1 MSQEAETHTGRRH
14 FLIGAGVVAGG
25 LVAGSLL
32 RPYLTGGRNASAP
45 KEFKPHAFVRISSD
59 DSVTVI
65 IGKSEMGQGIYT
77 GLPMIL
83 AEELDFD
90 PQRLKVE
97 FAPVDPVFNHPFLPA
112 QFTGGSMSTMTT
124 YNSLRQVGA
133 TARAMLVTAA
143 AARWEVDPGTLR
155 TENGQVIDARGRK
168 LSYGDLVEAASLL
181 PVPAKENVPLK
192 DRKDFRY
199 IGKPQQ
205 RLDGRTKVTGGAI
218 FGIDVNLPDMLTA
231 VVARPR
237 VFGATVRSFDAT
249 QAKAVPG
256 VVDVKQVPSGIAVI
270 ANHTWAALKGREALQ
285 IEWDDAAGRN
295 ESTETLRKQ
304 WQALAAKP
312 GLVGKNEGDVR
323 RVLAASAKRLDVE
336 YELPYL
342 AHACMEPMN
351 GVAHVTAEGCELWLP
366 TQGQSQDAQLVA
378 AALGIDPA
386 NVKVHTTFLGG
397 GFGRRASGNSDFA
410 VEAAQVANGV
420 GRPVKVVWTREDDMR
435 GGMYRPFSI
444 SRVRAAIG
452 ADGLPAAYHHTHV
465 GKPVLAN
472 TAFGKSMGKDTVDP
486 SSIEGAADMPYYIP
500 NLRVEVH
507 NTTERV
513 TNLWW
518 RSVGHS
524 INGFVVNGVLDELA
538 ELAGRDPYE
547 YRRALLAGK
556 PRHLAV
562 LDAAAEL
569 AGWGKPLPAGHHR
582 GIALQESFNS
592 IVAQVAEV
600 SVNGSEV
607 RVHRVSCAVD
617 CGLAINPD
625 QVVAQMESG
634 IIYGLS
640 AALVGEITIRDGAA
654 VQGNFDDYPVLRQA
668 ATPVIDVRIVP
679 SDGPIGGI
687 GEPGTPPIA
696 PAVCGAVYAA
706 TGKRIRRLPLSASL
720 APQRAAAPV
729 SR

>member
-1 MSQEAETHTGRRH
+1 MSEASETHTGRRH

-45 KEFKPHAFVRISSD
+45 KEFQPHAFVRISSD

-65 IGKSEMGQGIYT
+65 IGKSEMGQGVYT

-133 TARAMLVTAA
+133 TARAMLVAAA
-143 AARWEVDPGTLR
+143 AARWDVEPGTLR

-168 LSYGDLVEAASLL
+168 LSYGKLVDAAALL
-181 PVPAKENVPLK
+181 PVPAKENVALK

-199 IGKPQQ
+199 IGKPQK
-205 RLDGRTKVTGGAI
+205 RLDSHIKVTGEAI
-218 FGIDVNLPDMLTA
+218 FGIDVNLPEMLTA

-237 VFGATVRSFDAT
+237 VFGATVQSFDAT
-249 QAKAVPG
+249 AAKAVPG
-256 VVDVKQVPSGIAVI
+256 VVEVKQVPSGIAVI
-270 ANHTWAALKGREALQ
+270 ANHTWAALQGREALK
-285 IEWDDAAGRN
+285 IVWDDTAGRKV
-295 ESTETLRKQ
+295 SSETLRAE
-304 WQALAAKP
+304 WHALAAKP
-312 GLVGKNEGDVR
+312 GIVGKDEGDVR
-323 RVLAASAKRLDVE
+323 RALSASAKRLDVE

-378 AALGIDPA
+378 AALGIEPA
-386 NVKVHTTFLGG
+386 RVKVHTTFLGG
-397 GFGRRASGNSDFA
+397 GFGRRASGTSDFA
-410 VEAAQVANGV
+410 VEAAHVAKGL

-444 SRVRAAIG
+444 SRIRAAIG
-452 ADGLPAAYHHTHV
+452 TDGLPVAYHHVHV

-472 TAFGKSMGKDTVDP
+472 TALGKMAVGKNGVDP
-486 SSIEGAADMPYYIP
+486 SSMEGAADMPYFIP
-500 NLRVEVH
+500 NLRIEVH
-507 NTTERV
+507 NTTESV

-524 INGFVVNGVLDELA
+524 INGFVVNGVVDELA
-538 ELAGRDPYE
+538 ALAGRDPYE
-547 YRRALLAGK
+547 YRRALLSGK

-600 SVNGSEV
+600 SVSGSEV
-607 RVHRVSCAVD
+607 RVHRVACAVD

-625 QVVAQMESG
+625 QVVAQMESA
-634 IIYGLS
+634 IIFGLS
-640 AALVGEITIRDGAA
+640 AALAGEITIRDGAA
-654 VQGNFDDYPVLRQA
+654 VQGNFDDYPVLRIGS
-668 ATPVIDVRIVP
+668 TPIIDVRIVP

-696 PAVCGAVYAA
+696 PAVCGAIYAA
-706 TGKRIRRLPLSASL
+706 TGKRIRKLPLSASL
-720 APQRAAAPV
+720 A
-729 SR
+729 

>member
-1 MSQEAETHTGRRH
+1 MSQASETHVGRRH

-25 LVAGSLL
+25 LAAGSLL

-45 KEFKPHAFVRISSD
+45 KEFQPHAFVRISSD
-59 DSVTVI
+59 DRVTVI
-65 IGKSEMGQGIYT
+65 IGKSEMGQGVYT

-90 PQRLKVE
+90 PQRLEVE

-143 AARWEVDPGTLR
+143 AARWSVEPGSLR

-168 LSYGDLVEAASLL
+168 LSYGELVEDATLL
-181 PVPAKENVPLK
+181 PVPAKENVTLK

-199 IGKPQQ
+199 IGKPQK
-205 RLDGRTKVTGGAI
+205 RLDGRLKVTGEAI
-218 FGIDVNLPDMLTA
+218 FGIDVDLPEMLIAT
-231 VVARPR
+231 VARPR
-237 VFGATVRSFDAT
+237 VFGATVKSFDAT

-256 VVDVKQVPSGIAVI
+256 VVEVKQVPSGIAVI
-270 ANHTWAALKGREALQ
+270 ATHTWAALKGREALQ
-285 IEWDDAAGRN
+285 IEWDDAVGRDV
-295 ESTETLRKQ
+295 STETLRAE
-304 WQALAAKP
+304 WRALAAKP
-312 GLVGKNEGDVR
+312 GLVGKDEGDVR
-323 RVLAASAKRLDVE
+323 RALAAAAKRIDVE

-351 GVAHVTAEGCELWLP
+351 GVAQVTAEGCELWLP

-378 AALGIDPA
+378 AALGIEPGK
-386 NVKVHTTFLGG
+386 VKVHTTFLGG
-397 GFGRRASGNSDFA
+397 GFGRRASGTSDFA
-410 VEAAQVANGV
+410 VEAAHVAQGL
-420 GRPVKVVWTREDDMR
+420 GRPVKVMWTREDDMR

-452 ADGLPAAYHHTHV
+452 TDGLPAAYHQVHV

-472 TAFGKSMGKDTVDP
+472 TALGKMAVGKNGVDP
-486 SSIEGAADMPYYIP
+486 SSMEGAADMPYFIP

-524 INGFVVNGVLDELA
+524 INAFVVNGVLDELA
-538 ELAGRDPYE
+538 ALAGRDPYE
-547 YRRALLAGK
+547 YRRAMLTGK

-569 AGWGKPLPAGHHR
+569 AGWGKPLPAGHHH

-625 QVVAQMESG
+625 QVVAQMESA
-634 IIYGLS
+634 IIFGLS
-640 AALVGEITIRDGAA
+640 AALAGEITIRDGAA
-654 VQGNFDDYPVLRQA
+654 VQANFDDYPVVRH
-668 ATPVIDVRIVP
+668 ATAPIIDVRIVP

-706 TGKRIRRLPLSASL
+706 TGKRIRKLPLSASL
-720 APQRAAAPV
+720 T
-729 SR
+729 

>member
-1 MSQEAETHTGRRH
+1 MSAEGAEKNVGRRH

-45 KEFKPHAFVRISSD
+45 KDFQPHAFVRISSD
-59 DSVTVI
+59 DTVTVI

-90 PQRLKVE
+90 PQRLQVE
-97 FAPVDPVFNHPFLPA
+97 FAPIDPVFNHPFLPA

-124 YNSLRQVGA
+124 YDSLRQVGA
-133 TARAMLVTAA
+133 TARAMLVSAA

-155 TENGQVIDARGRK
+155 TENGRVIDARGRK
-168 LSYGDLVEAASLL
+168 LSYGELVEAAALL
-181 PVPAKENVPLK
+181 PVPAKENITLK
-192 DRKDFRY
+192 ERKDFRY
-199 IGKPQQ
+199 IGQTQK
-205 RLDGRTKVTGGAI
+205 RLDGRVKVTGEAI
-218 FGIDVNLPDMLTA
+218 FGIDVDLPGMLTA

-237 VFGATVRSFDAT
+237 VFGAKVKSFDAT

-256 VVDVKQVPSGIAVI
+256 VIEVKQVPSGIAVI
-270 ANHTWAALKGREALQ
+270 ATHTWAAFKGREALQ
-285 IEWDDAAGRN
+285 VVWNDEEGRKV
-295 ESTETLRKQ
+295 STETLRAE
-304 WQALAAKP
+304 WRTLAAKP
-312 GLVGKNEGDVR
+312 GLVARNDGDVR
-323 RVLAASAKRLDVE
+323 RALAGSTKRIDVE

-378 AALGIDPA
+378 AALGIEPA
-386 NVKVHTTFLGG
+386 KVKVHTTFLGG

-410 VEAAQVANGV
+410 VEAAQVAQGV

-444 SRVRAAIG
+444 SRVRAALG
-452 ADGLPAAYHHTHV
+452 PDGLPSAYHQTHV

-472 TAFGKSMGKDTVDP
+472 TAFGKSMGKNTVDP
-486 SSIEGAADMPYYIP
+486 SSTEGAADMAYVIP

-507 NTTERV
+507 NTAESV

-524 INGFVVNGVLDELA
+524 INAFVVNGVLDELA

-547 YRRALLAGK
+547 YRRALLSSK

-569 AGWGKPLPAGHHR
+569 GGWGKPLPAGHYR
-582 GIALQESFNS
+582 GIALHESFKS
-592 IVAQVAEV
+592 IVAEVAEV

-625 QVVAQMESG
+625 QVVAQMESS

-640 AALVGEITIRDGAA
+640 AALAGEITIRDGAT
-654 VQGNFDDYPVLRQA
+654 VQGNFDDYPVLRLA
-668 ATPVIDVRIVP
+668 DTPVIDVRIVP

-696 PAVCGAVYAA
+696 PAVCGAIHAA
-706 TGKRIRRLPLSASL
+706 TGKRIRKLPLSASL
-720 APQRAAAPV
+720 T
-729 SR
+729 